1 VRPRDTQRERV
12 YRAERA
18 AAAEIDGQFW
28 HQTIPNQR
36 LQGFVDDVLT
46 RKAIQSRWGRR
57 YIDVGLKRGGRALAH
72 GSSRITLPLG
82 GRNQWVVLHEIAH
95 CLTPDRY
102 APHGPEFAGVY
113 LFLVRTVIGA
123 DAGKALLKHQRKQ
136 RVRRSTA
143 AIPEPS
149 RTVVTKTERVQRE
162 RTAASRPGTPDER
175 RAAAALIRREVKA
188 GRFGPPGRKP
198 RTHALATARAL
209 ET

>member
-1 VRPRDTQRERV
+1 MSPRDTQRERV

-18 AAAEIDGQFW
+18 AAHEVDGEFW
-28 HQTIPNQR
+28 KQTIPNDR
-36 LQGFVDDVLT
+36 LQGYVDDVLT
-46 RKAIQSRWGRR
+46 RKSVQSRWGRR

-82 GRNQWVVLHEIAH
+82 GRNQWVMLHEIAH

-123 DAGKALLKHQRKQ
+123 DAGKVLLKHQRAQ

-143 AIPEPS
+143 GIPEPT
-149 RTVVTKTERVQRE
+149 RPVLTKTHRTKLERAVA
-162 RTAASRPGTPDER
+162 TRPGTPDER

-188 GRFGPPGRKP
+188 GRFGPAGCKP
-198 RTHALATARAL
+198 RVHALATARAL
-209 ET
+209 EK